1 MIINMFVG
9 ERLLKLSD
17 IAREIHTGVL
27 TRRIIFEDS
36 ELASMS
42 EAETAALTS
51 ARILVPKA
59 IADGVIDHSQ
69 LQEVKLKKEVKEKF
83 RTHLGDVIMKLSSPY
98 DCCVIEDEEDE
109 NLIVPSFCL
118 RIGSIDEEYD
128 PYFIMAYLTS
138 ASAWKQIEKTM
149 MGRALS
155 IISNESVSEL
165 ILPVMTPEKRREAGE
180 RYMKTLEFR
189 RTAGSVIK
197 LEKERND
204 SLFLSME
211 VNGEEKL

>member
-1 MIINMFVG
+1 M
-9 ERLLKLSD
+9 KLSD
-17 IAREIHTGVL
+17 IAGEIYTGVL

-118 RIGSIDEEYD
+118 RIGSIDEDYD

-189 RTAGSVIK
+189 RTAGRVIK

-211 VNGEEKL
+211 VNGEEKP

>member
-1 MIINMFVG
+1 M
-9 ERLLKLSD
+9 KLSD
-17 IAREIHTGVL
+17 IAGEIYTGVL
-27 TRRIIFEDS
+27 TRRVVFEDS
-36 ELASMS
+36 ELAAMS
-42 EAETAALTS
+42 DAETATLES

-83 RTHLGDVIMKLSSPY
+83 RTHLGDVIIKLSSPY

-149 MGRALS
+149 MGRVLS

-189 RTAGSVIK
+189 RTAGRVIK

>member
-1 MIINMFVG
+1 M
-9 ERLLKLSD
+9 KLSD

-189 RTAGSVIK
+189 RTAGRVIK

>member
-1 MIINMFVG
+1 
-9 ERLLKLSD
+9 
-17 IAREIHTGVL
+17 
-27 TRRIIFEDS
+27 
-36 ELASMS
+36 
-42 EAETAALTS
+42 
-51 ARILVPKA
+51 
-59 IADGVIDHSQ
+59 
-69 LQEVKLKKEVKEKF
+69 
-83 RTHLGDVIMKLSSPY
+83 
-98 DCCVIEDEEDE
+98 
-109 NLIVPSFCL
+109 
-118 RIGSIDEEYD
+118 
-128 PYFIMAYLTS
+128 
-138 ASAWKQIEKTM
+138 

-189 RTAGSVIK
+189 RTAGRVIK

>member
-1 MIINMFVG
+1 M
-9 ERLLKLSD
+9 KLSD
-17 IAREIHTGVL
+17 IADEIYTGVL
-27 TRRIIFEDS
+27 TRRVVFEEG
-36 ELASMS
+36 ELAAMS
-42 EAETAALTS
+42 EAETATLES

-59 IADGVIDHSQ
+59 IADGVIDPNQ

-83 RTHLGDVIMKLSSPY
+83 RTHHGDVIMKLSSPY

-138 ASAWKQIEKTM
+138 ASAWKQIEKTL

-165 ILPVMTPEKRREAGE
+165 MLPDMTPEQRREAGE

-189 RTAGSVIK
+189 RSAGRIIR

-204 SLFLSME
+204 SLFLSLE
-211 VNGEEKL
+211 VKGEEKL

>member
-1 MIINMFVG
+1 M
-9 ERLLKLSD
+9 KLSD
-17 IAREIHTGVL
+17 IAGEIYTGVL
-27 TRRIIFEDS
+27 TRRVVFEEG
-36 ELASMS
+36 ELAAMS
-42 EAETAALTS
+42 EAETATLES
-51 ARILVPKA
+51 ARILMPKA
-59 IADGVIDHSQ
+59 IADGVIDPNQ

-189 RTAGSVIK
+189 RTAGRVIK

-211 VNGEEKL
+211 VNGEEKP

>member
-1 MIINMFVG
+1 M
-9 ERLLKLSD
+9 KLSD
-17 IAREIHTGVL
+17 IAGEIYTGVL
-27 TRRIIFEDS
+27 TRRVVFEES
-36 ELASMS
+36 ELAAMS
-42 EAETAALTS
+42 DAETATLES

-83 RTHLGDVIMKLSSPY
+83 RTHQGDIIMKLSSPY

-118 RIGSIDEEYD
+118 RIGSIDEDYD

-165 ILPVMTPEKRREAGE
+165 MLPSMTPEQRHEAGY
-180 RYMKTLEFR
+180 RYEKTLEFR
-189 RTAGSVIK
+189 RSAGRIIR
-197 LEKERND
+197 LEKERKD

-211 VNGEEKL
+211 VNDEAKL

>member
-1 MIINMFVG
+1 M
-9 ERLLKLSD
+9 KLSD
-17 IAREIHTGVL
+17 IAGEIYTGVL
-27 TRRIIFEDS
+27 TRRVVFEEG
-36 ELASMS
+36 ELAAMS
-42 EAETAALTS
+42 EAETATLES
-51 ARILVPKA
+51 ARILMPKA
-59 IADGVIDHSQ
+59 IADCVIDHSQ

-189 RTAGSVIK
+189 RTAGRVIK

>member
-1 MIINMFVG
+1 MFSG

-17 IAREIHTGVL
+17 IAGEIYTGVL
-27 TRRIIFEDS
+27 TRRVVFDDS
-36 ELASMS
+36 ELAAMS
-42 EAETAALTS
+42 DAETATLES

-59 IADGVIDHSQ
+59 IADGVIDPNQ

-118 RIGSIDEEYD
+118 RIGSIDEDYD

-189 RTAGSVIK
+189 RTAGRVIK

-211 VNGEEKL
+211 VNDEAKL

>member
-165 ILPVMTPEKRREAGE
+165 MLPDMTSEQRHEAGY
-180 RYMKTLEFR
+180 RYKKTLEFR
-189 RTAGSVIK
+189 RTAARIIR

>member
-1 MIINMFVG
+1 MFSG

-17 IAREIHTGVL
+17 IAVEIYTGVL

-118 RIGSIDEEYD
+118 RIGSIDEDYD

-189 RTAGSVIK
+189 RTAGRVIK

-211 VNGEEKL
+211 VNGEEKP

>member
-1 MIINMFVG
+1 M
-9 ERLLKLSD
+9 KLSD
-17 IAREIHTGVL
+17 IAVEIYTGVL

-98 DCCVIEDEEDE
+98 DCCVIEKEEDE

-118 RIGSIDEEYD
+118 RIGSIDEDYD

-189 RTAGSVIK
+189 RTAGRVIK

-211 VNGEEKL
+211 VNGEEKP

>member
-1 MIINMFVG
+1 M
-9 ERLLKLSD
+9 KLSD
-17 IAREIHTGVL
+17 IAGEIYTGVL
-27 TRRIIFEDS
+27 MRRVVFEDS
-36 ELASMS
+36 ELAAMS
-42 EAETAALTS
+42 DAETATLES

-83 RTHLGDVIMKLSSPY
+83 RTHQGDIIMKLSSPY
-98 DCCVIEDEEDE
+98 DCCVIEKEEDE

-118 RIGSIDEEYD
+118 RIGSIDEDYD

-165 ILPVMTPEKRREAGE
+165 MLPSMTPEQRHEAGY
-180 RYMKTLEFR
+180 RYEKTLEFR
-189 RTAGSVIK
+189 RSAGRIIR

-211 VNGEEKL
+211 VNGEEKP

>member
-1 MIINMFVG
+1 M
-9 ERLLKLSD
+9 KLSD

-42 EAETAALTS
+42 EAETATLES

-59 IADGVIDHSQ
+59 IADGVIDPNQ

-98 DCCVIEDEEDE
+98 DCCVIEKEEDE

-165 ILPVMTPEKRREAGE
+165 MLPDMTPEQRHEAGY
-180 RYMKTLEFR
+180 RYEKTLEFR
-189 RTAGSVIK
+189 RTAARIIR

>member
-1 MIINMFVG
+1 M
-9 ERLLKLSD
+9 KLSD
-17 IAREIHTGVL
+17 IAGEIYTGVL
-27 TRRIIFEDS
+27 MRRVVFEDS
-36 ELASMS
+36 ELAAMS
-42 EAETAALTS
+42 DAETATLES

-83 RTHLGDVIMKLSSPY
+83 RTHQGDIIMKLSSPY
-98 DCCVIEDEEDE
+98 DCCVIEKEEDE

-118 RIGSIDEEYD
+118 RIGSIDEDYD

-189 RTAGSVIK
+189 RTAGRVIK

-211 VNGEEKL
+211 VNGEEKP

>member
-1 MIINMFVG
+1 M
-9 ERLLKLSD
+9 KLSD
-17 IAREIHTGVL
+17 IADEIYTGVL
-27 TRRIIFEDS
+27 TRRVVFEEG
-36 ELASMS
+36 ELAAMS
-42 EAETAALTS
+42 EAETVTLES
-51 ARILVPKA
+51 ARILMPKA
-59 IADGVIDHSQ
+59 IADGVIDPNQ

-189 RTAGSVIK
+189 RTAGRVIK

-211 VNGEEKL
+211 VNGEEKP

>member
-1 MIINMFVG
+1 M
-9 ERLLKLSD
+9 KLSD
-17 IAREIHTGVL
+17 IADEIYTGVL
-27 TRRIIFEDS
+27 TRRVVFEEG
-36 ELASMS
+36 ELAAMS
-42 EAETAALTS
+42 EAETVTLES
-51 ARILVPKA
+51 ARILMPKA
-59 IADGVIDHSQ
+59 IAYGVIDPNQ

-98 DCCVIEDEEDE
+98 DCCVIEKEEDE

-165 ILPVMTPEKRREAGE
+165 MLPDMTPEQRHEAGYRYE
-180 RYMKTLEFR
+180 RTLEFR
-189 RTAGSVIK
+189 RTAGRIIR

-211 VNGEEKL
+211 VNDEAKL

>member
-1 MIINMFVG
+1 M
-9 ERLLKLSD
+9 KLSD
-17 IAREIHTGVL
+17 IADEIYTGVL
-27 TRRIIFEDS
+27 TRRVVFEEG
-36 ELASMS
+36 ELAAMS
-42 EAETAALTS
+42 EAETATLES

-128 PYFIMAYLTS
+128 PYFIMAFLTS

-165 ILPVMTPEKRREAGE
+165 MLPDMTPEQRHEAGY
-180 RYMKTLEFR
+180 RYKKTLEFR
-189 RTAGSVIK
+189 RTAARIIR

-211 VNGEEKL
+211 VNDEAKL

>member
-1 MIINMFVG
+1 M
-9 ERLLKLSD
+9 KLSD
-17 IAREIHTGVL
+17 IAGEIYTGVL
-27 TRRIIFEDS
+27 TRRVVFEEG
-36 ELASMS
+36 ELAAMS
-42 EAETAALTS
+42 EAEVATLES
-51 ARILVPKA
+51 ARILMPKA
-59 IADGVIDHSQ
+59 IADGVIDPNQ

-189 RTAGSVIK
+189 RTAGRVIK

-211 VNGEEKL
+211 VNDEAKL

>member
-1 MIINMFVG
+1 M
-9 ERLLKLSD
+9 KLSD
-17 IAREIHTGVL
+17 IADEIYTGVL
-27 TRRIIFEDS
+27 TRRVVFEEG
-36 ELASMS
+36 ELAAMS
-42 EAETAALTS
+42 EAETVTLES
-51 ARILVPKA
+51 ARILMPKA
-59 IADGVIDHSQ
+59 IADGVIDPNQ

-98 DCCVIEDEEDE
+98 DCCVIEKEEDE

-118 RIGSIDEEYD
+118 RIGSIDEDYD

-189 RTAGSVIK
+189 RTAGRVIK

-211 VNGEEKL
+211 VNGEEKP

>member
-1 MIINMFVG
+1 M
-9 ERLLKLSD
+9 KLSD
-17 IAREIHTGVL
+17 IAGEIYTGVL
-27 TRRIIFEDS
+27 TRRVVFDDS
-36 ELASMS
+36 ELAAMS
-42 EAETAALTS
+42 DAETATLES

-59 IADGVIDHSQ
+59 IADGVIDPNQ

-98 DCCVIEDEEDE
+98 DCCVIEKEEDE

-138 ASAWKQIEKTM
+138 ASAWKQIEKTR

-165 ILPVMTPEKRREAGE
+165 MLPDMTPEQRHEAGYRYE
-180 RYMKTLEFR
+180 RTLEFR
-189 RTAGSVIK
+189 RTAARIIR

-211 VNGEEKL
+211 VNNEAKL

>member
-1 MIINMFVG
+1 M
-9 ERLLKLSD
+9 KLSD
-17 IAREIHTGVL
+17 IAGEIYTGVL
-27 TRRIIFEDS
+27 MRRVVFEDS
-36 ELASMS
+36 ELAAMS
-42 EAETAALTS
+42 DAETATLES

-83 RTHLGDVIMKLSSPY
+83 RTHQGDIIMKLSSPY
-98 DCCVIEDEEDE
+98 DCCVIEKEEDE

-118 RIGSIDEEYD
+118 RIGSIDEDYD

-165 ILPVMTPEKRREAGE
+165 MLPSMTPEQRHEAGY
-180 RYMKTLEFR
+180 RYEKTLEFR
-189 RTAGSVIK
+189 RSAGRIIR

-211 VNGEEKL
+211 VNDEAKL

>member
-1 MIINMFVG
+1 M
-9 ERLLKLSD
+9 KLSD
-17 IAREIHTGVL
+17 IADEIYTGVL
-27 TRRIIFEDS
+27 TRRVVFEEG
-36 ELASMS
+36 ELAAMS
-42 EAETAALTS
+42 EAEVATLES
-51 ARILVPKA
+51 ARILMPKA

-83 RTHLGDVIMKLSSPY
+83 RTHQGDIIMKLSSPY

-118 RIGSIDEEYD
+118 RIGSIDEAYD
-128 PYFIMAYLTS
+128 PYFIMAFLTS

-189 RTAGSVIK
+189 RTAGRVIK

-211 VNGEEKL
+211 VNGEEKP

>member
-1 MIINMFVG
+1 M
-9 ERLLKLSD
+9 KLSD
-17 IAREIHTGVL
+17 IAGEIYTGVL
-27 TRRIIFEDS
+27 TRRVVFEES
-36 ELASMS
+36 ELAAMS
-42 EAETAALTS
+42 DAETATLES

-118 RIGSIDEEYD
+118 RIGSIDEDYD

-189 RTAGSVIK
+189 RTAGRVIK

-211 VNGEEKL
+211 VNGEEKP

>member
-1 MIINMFVG
+1 M
-9 ERLLKLSD
+9 KLSD
-17 IAREIHTGVL
+17 IAGEIYTGVL
-27 TRRIIFEDS
+27 TRRVVFEDS
-36 ELASMS
+36 ELAAMS
-42 EAETAALTS
+42 EAEIATLES

-59 IADGVIDHSQ
+59 IADGVIDLNQ

-165 ILPVMTPEKRREAGE
+165 MLPDMTPEQRHEAGYRYE
-180 RYMKTLEFR
+180 RTLEFR
-189 RTAGSVIK
+189 RTADRIIR

-211 VNGEEKL
+211 VNDEAKL

>member
-1 MIINMFVG
+1 M
-9 ERLLKLSD
+9 KLSD
-17 IAREIHTGVL
+17 IAGEIYTGVL
-27 TRRIIFEDS
+27 TRRVVFDDS
-36 ELASMS
+36 ELAAMS
-42 EAETAALTS
+42 DAETATLES

-59 IADGVIDHSQ
+59 IADGVIDPNQ

-118 RIGSIDEEYD
+118 RIGSIDEDYD
-128 PYFIMAYLTS
+128 PYFVMAYLTS

-189 RTAGSVIK
+189 RTAGRVIK

-211 VNGEEKL
+211 VNGEEKP

>member
-1 MIINMFVG
+1 M
-9 ERLLKLSD
+9 KLSD
-17 IAREIHTGVL
+17 IADEIYTGVL
-27 TRRIIFEDS
+27 TRRVVFDDS
-36 ELASMS
+36 ELAAMS
-42 EAETAALTS
+42 EAETATLES
-51 ARILVPKA
+51 ARILMPKA

-118 RIGSIDEEYD
+118 RIGSIDEAFE
-128 PYFIMAYLTS
+128 PYFLMAFLTS

-165 ILPVMTPEKRREAGE
+165 MLPDMTSEQRHEAGYRYE
-180 RYMKTLEFR
+180 RTLEFR
-189 RTAGSVIK
+189 RTAGRIIR

-204 SLFLSME
+204 SLFLSLE
-211 VNGEEKL
+211 VKGEEKL

>member
-1 MIINMFVG
+1 M
-9 ERLLKLSD
+9 KLSD
-17 IAREIHTGVL
+17 IADEIYTGVL
-27 TRRIIFEDS
+27 TRRVVFEEG
-36 ELASMS
+36 ELAAMS
-42 EAETAALTS
+42 EAETVTLES
-51 ARILVPKA
+51 ARILMPKA
-59 IADGVIDHSQ
+59 IADGVIDPNQ

-98 DCCVIEDEEDE
+98 DCCVIEKEEDE

-118 RIGSIDEEYD
+118 RIGSIDEDYD

-165 ILPVMTPEKRREAGE
+165 MFPDMTPEQRHEAGYRYE
-180 RYMKTLEFR
+180 RTLEFR
-189 RTAGSVIK
+189 RTADRIIR

-211 VNGEEKL
+211 VNGEEKP

>member
-1 MIINMFVG
+1 M
-9 ERLLKLSD
+9 KLSD
-17 IAREIHTGVL
+17 IAGEIYTGVL
-27 TRRIIFEDS
+27 TRRVVFEEG
-36 ELASMS
+36 ELAAMS
-42 EAETAALTS
+42 EAEIATLES

-83 RTHLGDVIMKLSSPY
+83 RTHQGDIIMKLSSPY
-98 DCCVIEDEEDE
+98 DCCVIEKEEDE

-128 PYFIMAYLTS
+128 PYFIMAFLTS

-165 ILPVMTPEKRREAGE
+165 MLPDMTPEQRHEAGY
-180 RYMKTLEFR
+180 RYKKTLEFR
-189 RTAGSVIK
+189 RTAARIIR

-211 VNGEEKL
+211 VNDEAKL

>member
-1 MIINMFVG
+1 M
-9 ERLLKLSD
+9 KLSD
-17 IAREIHTGVL
+17 IAVEIYTGVL

-118 RIGSIDEEYD
+118 RIGSIDEDYD

-138 ASAWKQIEKTM
+138 ASAWKQIEKTR

-165 ILPVMTPEKRREAGE
+165 MLPDMTSEQRHEAGY
-180 RYMKTLEFR
+180 RYKKTLEFR
-189 RTAGSVIK
+189 RTAGRIIR

-211 VNGEEKL
+211 VNDEAKL

>member
-1 MIINMFVG
+1 M
-9 ERLLKLSD
+9 KLSD
-17 IAREIHTGVL
+17 IAGEIYTGVL
-27 TRRIIFEDS
+27 TRRVVFEEG
-36 ELASMS
+36 ELAAMS
-42 EAETAALTS
+42 EAEVATLES
-51 ARILVPKA
+51 ARILMPKA
-59 IADGVIDHSQ
+59 IADGVIDPNQ

-98 DCCVIEDEEDE
+98 DCCVIEKEEDE

-118 RIGSIDEEYD
+118 RIGSIDEAYD
-128 PYFIMAYLTS
+128 PYFIMAFLTS

-189 RTAGSVIK
+189 RTAGRVIK

-211 VNGEEKL
+211 VNDEAKL

>member
-1 MIINMFVG
+1 M
-9 ERLLKLSD
+9 KLSD
-17 IAREIHTGVL
+17 IAGEIYTGVL
-27 TRRIIFEDS
+27 TRRVVFEDS
-36 ELASMS
+36 ELAAMS
-42 EAETAALTS
+42 EAETATLES

-59 IADGVIDHSQ
+59 IADGVIDPNQ
-69 LQEVKLKKEVKEKF
+69 LQEVKLKKKVKEKF
-83 RTHLGDVIMKLSSPY
+83 RTHQGDIIMKLSSPY
-98 DCCVIEDEEDE
+98 DCCVIEKEEDE

-165 ILPVMTPEKRREAGE
+165 MIPDITPEQRHEAGY
-180 RYMKTLEFR
+180 RYKKTLEFR
-189 RTAGSVIK
+189 RTAVRIFR

-211 VNGEEKL
+211 VNDEAKL

>member
-1 MIINMFVG
+1 M
-9 ERLLKLSD
+9 KLSD
-17 IAREIHTGVL
+17 IAVEIYTGVL

-138 ASAWKQIEKTM
+138 ASAWKQIEKTR

-165 ILPVMTPEKRREAGE
+165 MLPDMTSEQRHEAGY
-180 RYMKTLEFR
+180 RYKKTLEFR
-189 RTAGSVIK
+189 RTAGRIIR

-211 VNGEEKL
+211 VNDEAKL

>member
-1 MIINMFVG
+1 M
-9 ERLLKLSD
+9 KLSD
-17 IAREIHTGVL
+17 IAVEIYTGVL

-36 ELASMS
+36 QLASMS

-98 DCCVIEDEEDE
+98 DCCVIEKEEDE

-118 RIGSIDEEYD
+118 RIGSIDEDYD

-165 ILPVMTPEKRREAGE
+165 MLPDMTPEQRHEAGYRYE
-180 RYMKTLEFR
+180 RTLEFR
-189 RTAGSVIK
+189 RTAGRIIR

-211 VNGEEKL
+211 VNGEEKP

>member
-1 MIINMFVG
+1 M
-9 ERLLKLSD
+9 KLSD
-17 IAREIHTGVL
+17 IAGEIYTGVL
-27 TRRIIFEDS
+27 TRRVVFEEG
-36 ELASMS
+36 ELAAMS
-42 EAETAALTS
+42 EAETVTLES
-51 ARILVPKA
+51 ARILMPKA
-59 IADGVIDHSQ
+59 IAYGVIDPNQ

-98 DCCVIEDEEDE
+98 DCCVIEKEEDE

-118 RIGSIDEEYD
+118 RIGSIDEAYD
-128 PYFIMAYLTS
+128 PYFIMAFLTS

-165 ILPVMTPEKRREAGE
+165 MLPDMTPEQRHEAGYRYE
-180 RYMKTLEFR
+180 RTLEFR
-189 RTAGSVIK
+189 RTAGRIIR

-211 VNGEEKL
+211 VNDEAKL

>member
-1 MIINMFVG
+1 M
-9 ERLLKLSD
+9 KLSD
-17 IAREIHTGVL
+17 IADEIYTGVL
-27 TRRIIFEDS
+27 TRRVVFEEG
-36 ELASMS
+36 ELAAMS
-42 EAETAALTS
+42 EAETVTLES
-51 ARILVPKA
+51 ARILMPKA
-59 IADGVIDHSQ
+59 IADGVIDPNQ

-98 DCCVIEDEEDE
+98 DCCVIEKEEDE

-118 RIGSIDEEYD
+118 RIGSIDEAYD
-128 PYFIMAYLTS
+128 PYFLMAFLTS

-155 IISNESVSEL
+155 IISSESVSEL
-165 ILPVMTPEKRREAGE
+165 ILPGMTPEQRHEAGYRYE
-180 RYMKTLEFR
+180 RTLEFR
-189 RTAGSVIK
+189 RTAGRIIR

-211 VNGEEKL
+211 VKGEEKL